1 MKKTMKK
8 KKLMNQGNL
17 WLFEFGTE
25 LVSAGLARSEL
36 KCKAGFKK
44 VVNFIQFVVS
54 GLLHPQ
60 LFDFV
65 FVPFVPNFPQRNT
78 CGIALMWSGQD
89 KWTLRAR
96 CWRLVVAVDPM
107 HWKRASFPVPRVHS
121 SSPESCRALFVACES
136 VLNWNVN
143 TQGATRI
150 FDPSKE
156 HMPAG
161 MYDLANCVLQSSRAD
176 LRKSGGHGD
185 FVPGD
190 CCIVWPS
197 CNKRLQE
204 ELAPQ
209 LANKA
214 CFIPS
219 GREFT
224 AQLSG
229 RSSATGSSCQ

>member
-1 MKKTMKK
+1 M
-8 KKLMNQGNL
+8 
-17 WLFEFGTE
+17 
-25 LVSAGLARSEL
+25 
-36 KCKAGFKK
+36 
-44 VVNFIQFVVS
+44 QFVVS

-60 LFDFV
+60 LFDFA

-96 CWRLVVAVDPM
+96 CWRLVVAVDPI

-156 HMPAG
+156 HMPCTILQIACYKAAEQTCEKAG
-161 MYDLANCVLQSSRAD
+161 F
-176 LRKSGGHGD
+176 GD

-204 ELAPQ
+204 ELAP
-209 LANKA
+209 
-214 CFIPS
+214 
-219 GREFT
+219 
-224 AQLSG
+224 
-229 RSSATGSSCQ
+229 